1 MSKIKLNSNSS
12 NEKKNERI
20 ININPYYLTSYNIL
34 NNKFNYMNIIDP
46 KNNEITPNK
55 ELGNTIAIFKT
66 TVEEVE

>member
-1 MSKIKLNSNSS
+1 MSNIKLNSNFS

-20 ININPYYLTSYNIL
+20 ININPYYLTNYNIL

-46 KNNEITPNK
+46 KNNEITPNPG
-55 ELGNTIAIFKT
+55 LGNTIAIFKT